1 MSGLA
6 PFREGLVLR
15 DPVPRLSVFAAP
27 ATWSV
32 RMRRASLTLP
42 SADAEL
48 VRRELDPLLRPY
60 GETREGYRWEPAA
73 A

>member
-1 MSGLA
+1 
-6 PFREGLVLR
+6 
-15 DPVPRLSVFAAP
+15 
-27 ATWSV
+27 
-32 RMRRASLTLP
+32 MRRATLTLP

-48 VRRELDPLLRPY
+48 VRGELDPLLRPY